1 MKKEKIVL
9 SFFAALIGIIVAI
22 IGFFVY
28 QSTKEIKSSQIK
40 KITISNPSP
49 TPASGIFLTLDEP
62 KNEEVVDKR
71 IIKVSGKTIPLA
83 KIVVITQSDEN
94 AAVADVNGN
103 FSTEITLDEDQ
114 NILEVSAIS
123 KKGEITK
130 VNRVVTYST
139 EDF

>member
-1 MKKEKIVL
+1 M
-9 SFFAALIGIIVAI
+9 
-22 IGFFVY
+22 
-28 QSTKEIKSSQIK
+28 
-40 KITISNPSP
+40 
-49 TPASGIFLTLDEP
+49 
-62 KNEEVVDKR
+62 DKR